1 MPDMPMNQQ
10 ALHLQLAEWRDRLK
24 EARYSG
30 TRRARDSTGEE
41 IEYKSDSEMAKAIAA
56 IDAELKPPQ
65 QRHATVRF
73 QTSKG
78 L

>member
-1 MPDMPMNQQ
+1 MATPM
-10 ALHLQLAEWRDRLK
+10 QLTEWRERLQ

-30 TRRARDSTGEE
+30 TRRARDSSGEE

-56 IDAELKPPQ
+56 IDSELTPIQ